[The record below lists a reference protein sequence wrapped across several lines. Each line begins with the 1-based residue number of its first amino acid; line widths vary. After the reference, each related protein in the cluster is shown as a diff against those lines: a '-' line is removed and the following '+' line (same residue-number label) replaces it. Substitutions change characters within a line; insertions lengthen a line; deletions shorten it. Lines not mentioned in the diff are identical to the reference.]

1 MYEQHFS
8 ISLHERMGIKMKKGF
23 LVLEDGKI
31 YEGEWLGGKP
41 RAGEVIFNTSHNGYE
56 EIATDPSYYGQIMV
70 MCAPMQ
76 GNYGVDKSFW
86 ESQQIWIEGFIA
98 LDVYK
103 HDDSWIRRLSDAGV
117 PLLNGIDTRDL
128 VLYLRDKGTMLGA
141 MVQTENLDDAKKEA
155 KALIEKHRGLDK
167 DWVHHVSTREMKTL
181 SGASSSGPRVA
192 VLDYGCKQNIIR
204 ELLKRCREVAVFP
217 SRTSF
222 DDIKKWNPDGIL
234 LSNGPGDPADVQKT
248 VEVVQKFLG
257 QKVIFGICMGQQI
270 LARALGAKTYRLK
283 FGHHGAN
290 HPVKDLRT
298 GEIYVTSQN
307 HGYAIDA
314 KTLPADVTVSHV
326 NLNDQTISGIYYKN
340 KKCFSVQFHPEC
352 YPGPRDAGVLFD
364 EYIDWIQHEL

>member
-1 MYEQHFS
+1 MN
-8 ISLHERMGIKMKKGF
+8 KGF

-31 YEGEWLGGKP
+31 YEGEWLGGKA

-76 GNYGVDKSFW
+76 GNYGADRSYW
-86 ESQQIWIEGFIA
+86 ESQKLWIEGFIA
-98 LDVYK
+98 LDICK
-103 HDDSWIRRLSDAGV
+103 SDPTWIQRLDEAGI
-117 PLLNGIDTRDL
+117 PILNGVDTRDL

-141 MVQTENLDDAKKEA
+141 LVAAESVEKAKQEA
-155 KALIEKHRGLDK
+155 QKLIQEHQKLDK
-167 DWVHHVSTREMKTL
+167 DWVFQVSTKEIKVL

-192 VLDYGCKQNIIR
+192 LIDYGCKQNIVR
-204 ELLKRCREVAVFP
+204 ELLKRCSEVAIFP
-217 SRTSF
+217 SRSSF
-222 DDIKKWNPDGIL
+222 EEIQKWNPQGIL
-234 LSNGPGDPADVQKT
+234 LSNGPGDPAEVQGT
-248 VEVVQKFLG
+248 VEAVQKFIG
-257 QKVIFGICMGQQI
+257 KKVVFGICMGHQI
-270 LARALGAKTYRLK
+270 LARALGAQTYRLK

-290 HPVKDLRT
+290 HPVKDLRNQ
-298 GEIYVTSQN
+298 EIYVTSQN

-314 KTLPADVTVSHV
+314 KTLPADVVVSHI
-326 NLNDQTISGIYYKN
+326 NLNDQTVSGIYYKN

>member
-1 MYEQHFS
+1 
-8 ISLHERMGIKMKKGF
+8 MGMEMDKGY
-23 LVLEDGKI
+23 LILEDGKT
-31 YEGEWLGGKP
+31 YQGEWLGGQS

-76 GNYGVDKSFW
+76 GNYGVDKAFW
-86 ESQQIWIEGFIA
+86 ESQNLWIEGFVA

-103 HDDSWIRRLSDAGV
+103 HDDSWIRRLSDAGI

-128 VLYLRDKGTMLGA
+128 VLHLRDKGTMLGA
-141 MVQTENLDDAKKEA
+141 LVKAATLEMAQAEAKK
-155 KALIEKHRGLDK
+155 LIDKHLKLDK
-167 DWVHHVSTREMKTL
+167 DWVHHVSTKQTKVL

-204 ELLKRCREVAVFP
+204 ELLKRCREVAIFP
-217 SRTSF
+217 SRSTYE
-222 DDIKKWNPDGIL
+222 DIQKWNPDGLL
-234 LSNGPGDPADVQKT
+234 LSNGPGDPAEVQKT
-248 VEVVQKFLG
+248 VDVVQKFLG
-257 QKVIFGICMGQQI
+257 QKVIFGICMGHQI

-298 GEIYVTSQN
+298 NEIYVTSQN
-307 HGYAIDA
+307 HGYAIEDQS
-314 KTLPADVTVSHV
+314 LPSDVIVSHK

-364 EYIDWIQHEL
+364 EYIDWIQHAL